1 MKNIFTKNNSILK
14 KVLLLILPSLLVLN
28 SCTKLEEEVYG
39 RITIGAGGATGVTP
53 TPDLKATYEAINGLI
68 NQENWY
74 AFSTHSTDEL
84 LGPTRGTDWDD
95 FGTWRKIHLHTWDA
109 NHNQVKNTWN
119 GLNNGFYKST
129 LVAELSTNVVTKGEG
144 QFLRGFF
151 GYLILDLYGKI
162 QYTAANAGPD
172 DLPKQLTRSQA
183 YDFVVADLTAAYN
196 SLPLWAANNKHRATK
211 EAAGFLLAKLILNK
225 AVYKKDP
232 TNPGGPYTFDAADM
246 NQVIQIC
253 DAIQAT
259 GKFSL
264 TTNYWKNFTSDN
276 ADSSKELIFSRGGRE
291 DYQGQ
296 IGGKIN
302 VLWYTAMGSH
312 YNDFLGGWNGF
323 TTTSDFYNSFTTED
337 KRREAKLPNTWN
349 TTGFVAGFRKG
360 QQYKSGNEIP
370 TNIVKDRSGS
380 PLIFTEDVSLY
391 FSSESKGI
399 RTNKFPMDAQ
409 YFKDNQWGETNDFP
423 FFRFADV
430 LLMKAEAIL
439 RGGTA
444 TGGQTPLIL
453 VNSIRTRSNAA
464 LLTTVDLPILLAE
477 RGRELYL
484 ECWRRN
490 DRIRF
495 GVFNDPVV
503 ERSSKSA
510 PFRVVLPIPTLAIAA
525 NPNLTQNFGY

>member
-1 MKNIFTKNNSILK
+1 MKNKFTKSNTILK
-14 KVLLLILPSLLVLN
+14 VLFYLLPSLLVLN

-39 RITIGAGGATGVTP
+39 RITVGAGGASGVIP
-53 TPDLKATYEAINGLI
+53 TPDLTAAYESINGLI

-109 NHNQVKNTWN
+109 NHNQVKNAWN
-119 GLNNGFYKST
+119 GLNSGFYKST
-129 LVAELSTNVVTKGEG
+129 LVAELSQGTTKAEG

-162 QYTAANAGPD
+162 QYTAANSGPD
-172 DLPKQLTRSQA
+172 DLPKQLTRSEA
-183 YDFVVADLTAAYN
+183 YDFVLADLTAAYQG
-196 SLPLWAANNKHRATK
+196 LTLWTPNTKHKATK

-264 TTNYWKNFTSDN
+264 TNDYWKNFTSDN

-291 DYQGQ
+291 NYQGQ
-296 IGGKIN
+296 TGGKIN
-302 VLWYTAMGSH
+302 MIWYTAMGSH
-312 YNDFLGGWNGF
+312 YNDFFGGWNGF
-323 TTTSDFYNSFTTED
+323 TTTSDFYNSFSAID
-337 KRREAKLPNTWN
+337 RRREAKLDSTWPI
-349 TTGFVAGFRKG
+349 TGFVAGFRKG
-360 QQYKSGNEIP
+360 QQYKSGKEEVS
-370 TNIVKDRSGS
+370 NIVKDRSGS
-380 PLIFTEDVSLY
+380 PLSFTEDVSLY

-399 RTNKFPMDAQ
+399 RTNKFPMNAK

-423 FFRFADV
+423 FFRYADV

-444 TGGQTPLIL
+444 TGGQTALIL
-453 VNSIRTRSNAA
+453 VNSVRARSGA
-464 LLTTVDLPILLAE
+464 TTLSSVDLPALLAE

-484 ECWRRN
+484 ECWRRS

-495 GVFNDPVV
+495 GVFNDPVI
-503 ERSSKSA
+503 ERATKSA
-510 PFRVVLPIPTLAIAA
+510 PYRVVLPIPTLAIAA

>member
-1 MKNIFTKNNSILK
+1 MKKNKLK
-14 KVLLLILPSLLVLN
+14 INNFLLLFVLLFVMINILQ
-28 SCTKLEEEVYG
+28 SCTKLEEETYG
-39 RITIGAGGATGVTP
+39 TIKIKETSGGAVTP
-53 TPDLKATYEAINGLI
+53 TPNLEAAYEAINGMI

-95 FGTWRKIHLHTWDA
+95 FGTWRKIHLHSWDA
-109 NHNQVKNTWN
+109 NHNQVKNAWN
-119 GLNNGFYKST
+119 VLLSGFYKST
-129 LVAELSTNVVTKGEG
+129 LVAELTTGTSKAEG

-151 GYLILDLYGKI
+151 GYQLLDLYGKF
-162 QYTAANAGPD
+162 QYAPANAGPD
-172 DLPKQLTRSQA
+172 DLPKQLTRSEA
-183 YDFVVADLTAAYN
+183 YDFVVADLNAAYN
-196 SLPLWAANNKHRATK
+196 GLTAWTSTTKHKATK

-232 TNPGGPYTFDAADM
+232 TNPGGPYTFEAADM

-264 TTNYWKNFTSDN
+264 TKDYWKNFTSDN
-276 ADSSKELIFSRGGRE
+276 ADSSTELIFSRGGRE
-291 DYQGQ
+291 KYQGQ

-302 VLWYTAMGSH
+302 VIGYTAMGSH
-312 YNDFLGGWNGF
+312 YNDYFGGWNGF
-323 TTTSDFYNSFTTED
+323 TTTVDFYNSFID
-337 KRREAKLPNTWN
+337 GDRRKGAKLASQYPQ
-349 TTGFVAGFRKG
+349 TGFVAGFRIG
-360 QQYKSGNEIP
+360 QQYKTGDEKAD
-370 TNIVKDRSGS
+370 NIVKDRSGS

-391 FSSESKGI
+391 FSTESKGI

-409 YFKDNQWGETNDFP
+409 YFKDNQWAETNDFP

-453 VNSIRTRSNAA
+453 VNLIRARSNATA
-464 LLTTVDLPILLAE
+464 LTAVTLPHLLAE

-495 GVFNDPVV
+495 GVFNDPVI
-503 ERSSKSA
+503 ERPLKSA
-510 PFRVVLPIPTLAIAA
+510 AFRVVLPIPTLAIAA